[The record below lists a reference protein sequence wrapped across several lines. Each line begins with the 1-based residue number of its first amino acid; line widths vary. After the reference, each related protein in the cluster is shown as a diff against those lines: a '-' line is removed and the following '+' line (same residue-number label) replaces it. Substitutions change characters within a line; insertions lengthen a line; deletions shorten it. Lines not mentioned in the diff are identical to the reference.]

1 MHQLSRRLSK
11 PNDSFLLYLGAGR
24 SLACAGT
31 LEKELVFLSVLVMDS
46 TVNELLRW
54 NKSAPNHHVR
64 SDLVSSTRENQQE
77 KAQAFSL
84 QQQENVPSNNS
95 GTQCCGNESLSCA
108 ASVGDKR
115 KRNEYDASRSVEHNN
130 RRRSDANIDAERGE
144 ESVQKENY
152 ECADPMFNDFEK
164 LRADANFAVGQT
176 WALFD
181 TLDGMPR
188 LYAQIRKVSAPSFG
202 LRITYLEPDPDDEKQ
217 IQWCE
222 EDLPVSTGKFRLGK
236 NENTKDCSI
245 FSHLI
250 QCSEGSNTGRHFTI
264 SPRKGETWALFKN
277 WDINWSSEPDSH
289 RKYEYEF
296 VEILSDYTDETG
308 VFVSYLHKAKGFA
321 SVFFRLGTGPADIF
335 RINTL
340 YRFSH
345 MVPSFRLTGTEA
357 KGVPKDAY
365 ELDQA
370 ALPKTIQEVMVP
382 SESNSKPKRQD
393 IYFASKGKVFQTG
406 QIWSFCS
413 GYDDLPLYYGKI
425 QKITFTQAFKQE
437 PVFKLHIGRLKA
449 TTPFPKDVV
458 EWRDRGMPVGCGTF
472 YARKALEIITPSQVS
487 HQVIPQVSLD
497 GNEYTILPKIGEV
510 WAIYRY
516 WSVHIDVEDLEFGLY
531 DIVEV
536 LDDSLE
542 DYKVQMLVQES
553 FLDDDE
559 NYNRYFKG
567 ATEYVDNEVEGSEP
581 IFTIPKSERI
591 RFSNKVHALR
601 VTKEIHGELNDLFC
615 MEFNA
620 VPINILLH

>member
-1 MHQLSRRLSK
+1 MDITLNELTTRREKAGQNHHSRSDSVASTPKVHQEKVQPFSYLNCSAVKVGEKRQRDEYAAEIRNTGEQNSRRGS
-11 PNDSFLLYLGAGR
+11 NDNG
-24 SLACAGT
+24 C
-31 LEKELVFLSVLVMDS
+31 
-46 TVNELLRW
+46 
-54 NKSAPNHHVR
+54 
-64 SDLVSSTRENQQE
+64 
-77 KAQAFSL
+77 
-84 QQQENVPSNNS
+84 
-95 GTQCCGNESLSCA
+95 
-108 ASVGDKR
+108 
-115 KRNEYDASRSVEHNN
+115 
-130 RRRSDANIDAERGE
+130 AERGE
-144 ESVQKENY
+144 ESVQPEIS
-152 ECADPMFNDFEK
+152 ECADPKFNDFEK

-176 WALFD
+176 WALYD
-181 TLDGMPR
+181 TADGMPR
-188 LYAQIRKVSAPSFG
+188 LYAHIRKVSAPSFG

-217 IQWCE
+217 IKWCE

-236 NENTKDCSI
+236 NENTKEISK

-250 QCSEGSNTGRHFTI
+250 QSHEGNNTGRHFTI

-289 RKYEYEF
+289 CSYEYEF
-296 VEILSDYTDETG
+296 VEILSDYADETG

-321 SVFFRLGTGPADIF
+321 SVFFRMGTDHGDIF
-335 RINTL
+335 RVYSL

-345 MVPSFRLTGTEA
+345 MVPSFKLTETEG
-357 KGVPKDAY
+357 KRVPKDAY

-393 IYFASKGKVFQTG
+393 IYFVSKGKVFQTG
-406 QIWSFCS
+406 QVWSFCS
-413 GYDDLPLYYGKI
+413 RYDDLPLYYGKI